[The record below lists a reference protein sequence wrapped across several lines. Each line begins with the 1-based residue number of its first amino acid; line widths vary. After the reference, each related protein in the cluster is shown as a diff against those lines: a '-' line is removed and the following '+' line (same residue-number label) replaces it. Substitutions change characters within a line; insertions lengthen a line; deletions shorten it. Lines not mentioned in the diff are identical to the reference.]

1 MKGNNI
7 IVMTEAGKP
16 IFSTNDSEE
25 EVGRQ
30 AALFQ
35 AIRTAVD
42 GNDDALGLGELK
54 SIHSGSFMIVFM
66 EAGAI
71 TLVSMIEKGDKEG
84 IVETEAFARIQLE
97 HVYAQLIFSMTDHA
111 QKILAQN
118 PGFDLGTMVTITEKK
133 LLNAILSKCGPD
145 GNVGQFL
152 TGSVETVFP
161 IPHNLRNQASRAL
174 HSINVPNTAF
184 GIMLVGSRL
193 LSLVQSAFRPHQ
205 LRVSDLQLIINV
217 VDQKTSIA
225 SSELWIPMCLPRF
238 NTSGFLYAYIRC
250 LDETS
255 QLKLILL
262 STHNTTDQ
270 FQLFH
275 TASDQIRKDMDIPA
289 TQDTVLKIDTSSQDT
304 PTSGTKTDVAWFLAE
319 CSFDDSIEEGYVS
332 IGKAQDEQLL
342 LNAIQK
348 SCEPSSFKQLVERY
362 VGNEESLLHFVFR
375 MDVKVRSESSNQR
388 GLLSQCICT
397 PIMLQDFPNANSRR
411 RVYVM
416 YQKLSLRLRLGSATV
431 ESSMDALDMIALD
444 DKGASDPSS
453 FPTLTSTCP
462 SIGLAESPP
471 NMHGITYIVDGDEI
485 FLGMNGRDFEF
496 YMTIRNS
503 VPIKQAAAIGTKLV
517 RRLKAEE
524 KDLFLSNPMTWDV
537 R

>member
-1 MKGNNI
+1 
-7 IVMTEAGKP
+7 MTEAGKP
-16 IFSTNDSEE
+16 IFSTNHSKDVS
-25 EVGRQ
+25 RQ

-35 AIRTAVD
+35 AIRTAVQ

-54 SIHSGSFMIVFM
+54 SIHSGSLMIVFM

-71 TLVSMIEKGDKEG
+71 TLVSMIEKKGDDDEG

-118 PGFDLGTMVTITEKK
+118 PGFDLASMVTATEKK
-133 LLNAILSKCGPD
+133 LLNGILNKCGPD
-145 GNVGQFL
+145 GSDVGQFL

-161 IPHNLRNQASRAL
+161 IPHNLRNQASKAL
-174 HSINVPNTAF
+174 HSINVPNTVF
-184 GIMLVGSRL
+184 GILLVGGRL
-193 LSLVQSAFRPHQ
+193 LSLVQSSFRPHQ

-217 VDQKTSIA
+217 VDQNKTALA

-238 NTSGFLYAYIRC
+238 NTSGFLYTYIRC
-250 LDETS
+250 LDEMS
-255 QLKLILL
+255 QLKLILI
-262 STHNTTDQ
+262 STHNTTEQ

-275 TASDQIRKDMDIPA
+275 TASDLIRKDMHIPSA
-289 TQDTVLKIDTSSQDT
+289 KDTVLKIDTTSSQDT
-304 PTSGTKTDVAWFLAE
+304 PTSGTKSDVAWFLAE

-332 IGKAQDEQLL
+332 IGQAQDQQLL
-342 LNAIQK
+342 LDAIQK
-348 SCEPSSFKQLVERY
+348 SCEPSSFEQLLERY
-362 VGNEESLLHFVFR
+362 AATKDEESLFHFVFR
-375 MDVKVRSESSNQR
+375 LDVKVRSESNQR
-388 GLLSQCICT
+388 AGQLSQCIST
-397 PIMLQDFPNANSRR
+397 PMLLQDDDAKNSRR
-411 RVYVM
+411 RRVHVM

-431 ESSMDALDMIALD
+431 ESTMDALDMIAAD
-444 DKGASDPSS
+444 DKGAFDPSSS

-471 NMHGITYIVDGDEI
+471 NVHGITYIVDGDEI

-496 YMTIRNS
+496 YMTIRNK

-524 KDLFLSNPMTWDV
+524 KDLFLTNPMTWDA

>member
-7 IVMTEAGKP
+7 IIMTEAGKP
-16 IFSTNDSEE
+16 VFSTNDSEM

-35 AIRTAVD
+35 AIRTAVE
-42 GNDDALGLGELK
+42 GNNDALGLGELK
-54 SIHSGSFMIVFM
+54 SIHSGSLMIVFM
-66 EAGAI
+66 EAGGI
-71 TLVSMIEKGDKEG
+71 TLVSMIEKGEEEG

-97 HVYAQLIFSMTDHA
+97 HVYAQLIFSMTDHP

-118 PGFDLGTMVTITEKK
+118 PGFDLATMITATEKK
-133 LLNAILSKCGPD
+133 LLNGILSKCGPD

-152 TGSVETVFP
+152 TGSVETAFP

-174 HSINVPNTAF
+174 HSINVPNTVFA
-184 GIMLVGSRL
+184 IMLVGDRL
-193 LSLVQSAFRPHQ
+193 LSLVQSSFRPHQ

-217 VDQKTSIA
+217 VDQNTSLS

-262 STHNTTDQ
+262 STHNTTEQ

-275 TASDQIRKDMDIPA
+275 TASDRIRKDMDIPA
-289 TQDTVLKIDTSSQDT
+289 THDTVLKIDTSSQDT
-304 PTSGTKTDVAWFLAE
+304 PTSATKTDVAWFLAE

-332 IGKAQDEQLL
+332 IGKAQDQQLL
-342 LNAIQK
+342 LDAIQN
-348 SCEPSSFKQLVERY
+348 SREPSSLEQLVERY
-362 VGNEESLLHFVFR
+362 VGKEEYLLQFVFR
-375 MDVKVRSESSNQR
+375 MDVKVRSESNQR
-388 GLLSQCICT
+388 GLLSQCIST
-397 PIMLQDFPNANSRR
+397 PILLEDFPNAKSRR
-411 RVYVM
+411 RVYIM
-416 YQKLSLRLRLGSATV
+416 YQKLGLRLRLGSATV

-444 DKGASDPSS
+444 DKGASDLSS

-471 NMHGITYIVDGDEI
+471 NVHGITYIVDGDEI

-503 VPIKQAAAIGTKLV
+503 VPIKKAAAIGTKLV
-517 RRLKAEE
+517 RRLKADE
-524 KDLFLSNPMTWDV
+524 KDLFLTNPLTWDV